1 MMKKLALPVVLFT
14 LAGCSS
20 TDQDPQ
26 GGHDGTGN
34 VRYLFF
40 HRDNLSKTMSLQP

>member
-20 TDQDPQ
+20 IDQDPQ
-26 GGHDGTGN
+26 GGHDVFPGICTI
-34 VRYLFF
+34 RK
-40 HRDNLSKTMSLQP
+40 R